1 MSTELKVTRYLEDSK
16 QSKQKFKDRSKP
28 VVFRMRWLWLNYRNT
43 TWKHCSEHYKCRP
56 SAASWPGTWHPSLG
70 CSGRPSYWARSV
82 GSRNQGMGLATA
94 ITVDVIVNVWL
105 GRNLPDLFQDNK
117 LHRDRKTVLFSSED
131 LGLLFLF
138 SIYRTEN

>member
-1 MSTELKVTRYLEDSK
+1 
-16 QSKQKFKDRSKP
+16 
-28 VVFRMRWLWLNYRNT
+28 
-43 TWKHCSEHYKCRP
+43 
-56 SAASWPGTWHPSLG
+56 
-70 CSGRPSYWARSV
+70 
-82 GSRNQGMGLATA
+82 MGLATA